1 MNIPE
6 LSPIIWLA
14 GDYEMIS
21 TYSIRIPVSSQYS
34 ALSSP
39 APSPGTVRLAM
50 ISKAIGLFGLE
61 VARDIFFP
69 MIRSAHILIRP
80 PERVAMSVHLFQAL
94 KIGKSSSQFT
104 DSLAYREMC
113 CAEGVLTVYLAVPEA
128 YEASFRKILRAI
140 GYWGQA
146 DSLAVCT
153 KISHETP
160 ILSNC
165 AQPLT
170 SVLSTVSLGQLFA
183 CVTSEFRSKQ
193 VNWEEI
199 MPTVKVKKAKP
210 LQLALFVWPMLII
223 EQHSTHKLLRRCSLV

>member
-6 LSPIIWLA
+6 LPPTVWLA

-39 APSPGTVRLAM
+39 APGPATVRLAM
-50 ISKAIGLFGLE
+50 VRKAIGLFGLE
-61 VARDIFFP
+61 VARSTFFP
-69 MIRSAHILIRP
+69 VIRSAQILIRP
-80 PERVAMSVHLFQAL
+80 PERVAISAHLFRAL
-94 KIGKSSSQFT
+94 KTGKSSSQFT
-104 DSLAYREMC
+104 DSLAYREIC
-113 CAEGVLTVYLAVPEA
+113 CAEGILTIYLTVPGA
-128 YEASFRKILRAI
+128 YEASFRKILQAI

-153 KISHETP
+153 KVSNETP
-160 ILSNC
+160 SLNEC

-170 SVLSTVSLGQLFA
+170 SVLGTLPLGQFFA

-193 VNWEEI
+193 VSWEEI
-199 MPTVKVKKAKP
+199 MPTAKAKKAKP
-210 LQLALFVWPMLII
+210 LELELFVWPMLII
-223 EQHSTHKLLRRCSLV
+223 EQHRTHKLLRRCSLV